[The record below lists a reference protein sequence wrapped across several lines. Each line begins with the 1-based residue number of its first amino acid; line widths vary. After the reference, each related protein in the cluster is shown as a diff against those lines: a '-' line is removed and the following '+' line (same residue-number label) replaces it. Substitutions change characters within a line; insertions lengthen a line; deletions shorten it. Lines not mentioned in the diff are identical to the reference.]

1 MEAYMEEHM
10 ELTKKTTILLSPESH
25 RRLTDLASR
34 RGVSLGV
41 LVREAC
47 ATVYGIGDD
56 VARTTAATA
65 LASLHLPVGTVAAMK
80 RESVP
85 DADTLLPG

>member
-1 MEAYMEEHM
+1 M
-10 ELTKKTTILLSPESH
+10 ELSQKTTILFPPEMH
-25 RRLTDLASR
+25 RSLTELAAR

-47 ATVYGIGDD
+47 IAMYAVDQD
-56 VARTTAATA
+56 ARLSAVTS
-65 LASLHLPVGTVAAMK
+65 LAELQLPVGTPATMK

-85 DADTLLPG
+85 DADALMP